1 MGFTELVEPLDHNRQ
16 DELFEDSLKGG
27 AAKESF
33 RSFEIAGLPSK
44 DGFHFTGMREEIVL
58 LAWVIVL
65 LRTRE
70 GVLPLYDWAYKGEE
84 GNGQHN
90 RLPTEDIIPNLQ
102 VTIGEALASTLRYVR
117 DIAGERKCADE
128 VSSLLVS
135 SNRLSGLSDQ
145 VNDEVGWPF
154 SMPS

>member
-16 DELFEDSLKGG
+16 DDLFEDSLQGG
-27 AAKESF
+27 AAKQSF
-33 RSFEIAGLPSK
+33 RSFEIAELSSQ
-44 DGFHFTGMREEIVL
+44 DGFYFTGMKEEIVL

-102 VTIGEALASTLRYVR
+102 ITIEEALAATLKYVR
-117 DIAGERKCADE
+117 VVAGETKCTE
-128 VSSLLVS
+128 GVSSLLVS
-135 SNRLSGLSDQ
+135 SNRLSGFSDQ
-145 VNDEVGWPF
+145 VNDEVGLPS